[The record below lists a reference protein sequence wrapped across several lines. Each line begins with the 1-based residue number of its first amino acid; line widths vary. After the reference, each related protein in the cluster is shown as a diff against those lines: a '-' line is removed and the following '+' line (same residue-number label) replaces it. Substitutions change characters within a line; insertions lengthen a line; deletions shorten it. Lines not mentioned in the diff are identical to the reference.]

1 MSKYRVKA
9 IFGPTLQGE
18 GSHVGTPVKFLRMTG
33 CNRWSG
39 LPEDKPSAMCHFC
52 DTDFRGGDVMTA
64 PQVLQRLDALGD
76 VRTVV
81 ISGGE
86 PTLQLDEELLATL
99 KAGGYA
105 IHLETN
111 GSKALGD
118 LAGFFSHVTCSPKQA
133 RSETRLERCDDLK
146 LLWPPID
153 RQITPE
159 AFQGFERK
167 SSFLQPLWE
176 PAGTRVNVDS
186 AILKLMTL
194 GTWRLSLQMHKLLGV
209 E

>member
-18 GSHVGTPVKFLRMTG
+18 GSQVGTPVKFLRMTG

-39 LPEDKPSAMCHFC
+39 LAEDKPSAVCHFC
-52 DTDFRGGDVMTA
+52 DTDFRGGDPLTSA
-64 PQVLQRLDALGD
+64 QVLQRLDALGAI
-76 VRTVV
+76 RTVV

-86 PTLQLDEELLATL
+86 PTLQVDEELLATL

-111 GSKALGD
+111 GSNALGD
-118 LAGFFSHVTCSPKQA
+118 LAHFFDHVTCSPKQSRA
-133 RSETRLERCDDLK
+133 ETRLERCDDLK

-153 RQITPE
+153 KAITPE
-159 AFQGFERK
+159 NFQGFERK

-194 GTWRLSLQMHKLLGV
+194 RTWRLSLQMHKLLGV